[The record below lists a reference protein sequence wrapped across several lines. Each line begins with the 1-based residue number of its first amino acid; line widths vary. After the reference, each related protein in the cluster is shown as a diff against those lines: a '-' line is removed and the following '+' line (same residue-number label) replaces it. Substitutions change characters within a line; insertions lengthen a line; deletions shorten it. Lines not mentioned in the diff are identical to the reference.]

1 MKVKI
6 SSHDLQRNIYS
17 FFYFLTYSEGWDSET
32 GMSYLG
38 CNVSSGL
45 LKAVNKAG
53 IDVLRSPG
61 ALQWPQLYQSVV
73 VWKYVPN
80 KKIYM
85 IMSYIFSYIIYL
97 YIIYL

>member
-1 MKVKI
+1 MTCIEI
-6 SSHDLQRNIYS
+6 SI
-17 FFYFLTYSEGWDSET
+17 FFLFCNHLWGVRQWDWCL
-32 GMSYLG
+32 SYLG

-53 IDVLRSPG
+53 IDVLRSSG

-80 KKIYM
+80 KKIFM
-85 IMSYIFSYIIYL
+85 IMSYIIYITYT
-97 YIIYL
+97 YT